1 MSDHQ
6 HEKPAAA
13 PAVPTV
19 ENPLEALTSLVLDAA
34 DAANDSAQ
42 LTGDA
47 LRKLTHVVETNE
59 EAAKSIRLAPAI
71 FGAVTLAVGIVLAV
85 LVAVVVSEIT
95 HRSESLVAAIATQ
108 EEQLAKVNE
117 SLKAMSRFEEVLQK
131 YEKVADD
138 TTQRAI
144 VTLREQVKA
153 DRLAVQQLEVKRL
166 NEVIAAAR
174 GNVVEAATAKPK
186 AEDAARMASL
196 EKSVARLD
204 SRLDEV
210 VKLLKDRPR
219 EAAAAA
225 KPAPAL
231 SKEQAKDLRVAVE
244 EVSNLKKEMSA
255 MRQSLEDKSS
265 RMQPGVPAYRK
276 AN

>member
-1 MSDHQ
+1 M
-6 HEKPAAA
+6 
-13 PAVPTV
+13 
-19 ENPLEALTSLVLDAA
+19 L
-34 DAANDSAQ
+34 
-42 LTGDA
+42 
-47 LRKLTHVVETNE
+47 
-59 EAAKSIRLAPAI
+59 
-71 FGAVTLAVGIVLAV
+71 F
-85 LVAVVVSEIT
+85 
-95 HRSESLVAAIATQ
+95 RS
-108 EEQLAKVNE
+108 
-117 SLKAMSRFEEVLQK
+117 
-131 YEKVADD
+131 DD

-153 DRLAVQQLEVKRL
+153 DRLAIQQLEVKRL

-219 EAAAAA
+219 EAAAAV